1 MTVTTFHTVL
11 PAPQQPRSKE
21 EKQSLYTNT
30 SVQMDLRPR
39 LYFLM
44 SSDSDETMKGC
55 LKYVFLPY
63 GWIFVFAVTWETPT
77 DFSSYWTIIKIPK
90 VMVNVSANW
99 WVTRFLLFA
108 WNWNKIISAL
118 CHLIPTTKLWG
129 NAIFVVLLH
138 RWVSNIWTVSLLTLA
153 PRDFKCFKDFWK
165 TSLGIRTAFQ
175 APPCWETYQIL
186 MTRN

>member
-1 MTVTTFHTVL
+1 MIFVIQFGFVTCQITILPRVLGYADVRAAMTVTTFHTVL

-63 GWIFVFAVTWETPT
+63 GWIFVFAVT
-77 DFSSYWTIIKIPK
+77 
-90 VMVNVSANW
+90 
-99 WVTRFLLFA
+99 
-108 WNWNKIISAL
+108 
-118 CHLIPTTKLWG
+118 
-129 NAIFVVLLH
+129 
-138 RWVSNIWTVSLLTLA
+138 
-153 PRDFKCFKDFWK
+153 
-165 TSLGIRTAFQ
+165 
-175 APPCWETYQIL
+175 
-186 MTRN
+186 